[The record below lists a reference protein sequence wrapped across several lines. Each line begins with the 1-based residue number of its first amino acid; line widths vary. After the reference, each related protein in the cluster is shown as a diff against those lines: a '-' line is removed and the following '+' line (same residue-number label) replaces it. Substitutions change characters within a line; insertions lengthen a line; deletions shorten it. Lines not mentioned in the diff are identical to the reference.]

1 MLMLILPMDIVKRL
15 MVRIL
20 VVDAIVVTRALRELM
35 LRMMK
40 VVGVVMVA
48 KVVTVATTNIVK
60 VIVVHLPERI
70 RLS

>member
-1 MLMLILPMDIVKRL
+1 MLMLFLPMDIVKRL

>member
-1 MLMLILPMDIVKRL
+1 MLMLFLPMDIVKRL

-20 VVDAIVVTRALRELM
+20 VVDTIVVTRALRERM

>member
-1 MLMLILPMDIVKRL
+1 MLMLFLPMDIVQRL

-20 VVDAIVVTRALRELM
+20 VVDAIVVARALRELM